1 MVVLPSQI
9 KRYSFMGVHLEYFR
23 PSVSVDALSFSE
35 KDLEPL
41 DTKRGGKHTEG
52 IFTEPKK

>member
-1 MVVLPSQI
+1 
-9 KRYSFMGVHLEYFR
+9 MGVHLEYFR